1 MKFEHLYQFFK
12 KIDLEIFSKLLSR
25 VATNV
30 IVFKLPFEYFQSI
43 QFVSLYGMIS
53 FNCWRH
59 TSSDNYVICMI
70 SIGNK

>member
-25 VATNV
+25 VAINV

-43 QFVSLYGMIS
+43 QFVFLYGIIS

-59 TSSDNYVICMI
+59 TSSANYVW
-70 SIGNK
+70 